1 MEHVT
6 SSDGTRIAYE
16 RHGEGPPIIV
26 VGGAMADHN
35 GGTAV
40 AEALADDFTVLTID
54 RRARGESEDNSPG
67 IDGAVEREV
76 ADLAALIEAVG
87 GRATLLGSSSGA
99 VLSLAAAAHGLPV
112 DRLAVFEPPF
122 ATEEFPPVA
131 PPDMPDQLA
140 TLLAE
145 GRDSDV
151 AELFLTRAVGLPA
164 EMVAQMKDS
173 PAWPGMT
180 AFAPSTI
187 YDAVLTQTYPR
198 PEAFADLRV
207 PTLVLNGEGTWPL
220 LKASAA
226 ALAEVLPNGE
236 HRTIGGGDHGFDVP
250 SGAAAVREFM
260 RVA

>member
-1 MEHVT
+1 MPEGVTIARGGDGGAGRCVVGAAGPLTPAGVAVISASRCRRVVACSPGMEHVT

-140 TLLAE
+140 ALLAE

-151 AELFLTRAVGLPA
+151 AELF
-164 EMVAQMKDS
+164 
-173 PAWPGMT
+173 
-180 AFAPSTI
+180 
-187 YDAVLTQTYPR
+187 
-198 PEAFADLRV
+198 
-207 PTLVLNGEGTWPL
+207 
-220 LKASAA
+220 
-226 ALAEVLPNGE
+226 
-236 HRTIGGGDHGFDVP
+236 
-250 SGAAAVREFM
+250 
-260 RVA
+260 